1 MKKRRK
7 FEKSVFFFPALFLAI
22 WMILPFV
29 WAPEAAAAPE
39 KIQLKFGGS
48 NTGTLVYM
56 ICGVLVDVWT
66 KNIPDLG
73 MTLMATPGSTA
84 NHLPIERGEL
94 DIGASAT
101 SADWWAMNGMH
112 FTKTKVTN
120 FCALIPITMAFQQVI
135 TYADSPMKSWKD
147 LDAKRVALGA
157 RASPASITSEE
168 IFQGLNI
175 KPKSVLSSP
184 TEAADM
190 IKDKRVDAFA
200 YGVGAPYSLFMDIA
214 TAIPIKFVP
223 MAPDEQAYVVKAV
236 PHMFPTVMPPKTYSF
251 QNEGYLTMAAY
262 PSLIVRPALSE
273 EVVYKLTKVAWE
285 HWDEVVK
292 AVPAAKWVSPKDIV
306 NMVAPVHPGGVK
318 YYREIGI
325 SIPDRLIWK
334 K

>member
-1 MKKRRK
+1 MKRK
-7 FEKSVFFFPALFLAI
+7 EMEKGVLCLAALLLATWMMLPII
-22 WMILPFV
+22 WT
-29 WAPEAAAAPE
+29 PEAIAAPE
-39 KIQLKFGGS
+39 KVQIKFGGS

-101 SADWWAMNGMH
+101 SADYWAMNGMH

-120 FCALIPITMAFQQVI
+120 FCTLIPITMAYQQVI

-168 IFQGLNI
+168 IFQGLKI
-175 KPKSVLSSP
+175 KPKSILSSP

-190 IKDKRVDAFA
+190 MKDKRADAFA

-214 TAIPIKFVP
+214 AATPIKLVP
-223 MAPDEQAYVVKAV
+223 MAPDEQEPVVKAV
-236 PHMFPTVMPPKTYSF
+236 PHMFPVVMPAKTYSF
-251 QNEGYLTMAAY
+251 QNEGYPTMAAY
-262 PSLIVRPALSE
+262 PSLIVRPSLSE
-273 EVVYKLTKVAWE
+273 EIVYKLTKVAWE

-292 AVPAAKWVSPKDIV
+292 AAPAAKWVSPKDIV
-306 NMVAPVHPGGVK
+306 NMVAPIHPGGVK

-325 SIPDRLIWK
+325 NIPDRLIWK